1 MGPKCQCERDYH
13 VMVNTRRPGLSSRL
27 FIDDLCY
34 KEHIGRSV
42 LLWIEDG
49 LAPLEA
55 STSNIAFMRVLKLNT
70 RLQHDP
76 VVF

>member
-1 MGPKCQCERDYH
+1 
-13 VMVNTRRPGLSSRL
+13 MVNTKRPGLRSRL

-34 KEHIGRSV
+34 KGHIGRLV
-42 LLWIEDG
+42 LLWVEDD

-55 STSNIAFMRVLKLNT
+55 STSNIALMRILKLNT
-70 RLQHDP
+70 RPRHDP